1 MVIHG
6 VKSGVAK
13 ISRKV
18 NLQTVFVIPFVLQ
31 IVTAVG
37 LTGWLSFRNGQEA
50 VNEVATQL
58 RQELTARI
66 EQNLRTYIATPHQI
80 NQSNVNAIN
89 LGLLTVKN
97 LPPWQR
103 YLWRQVQLQKS
114 IGIVLIGNEQ
124 GELIGVQRRDNG
136 KLEIRV
142 AGESTNNDFYVYS
155 INNQGDRVQLL
166 SITENFDPRQR
177 PWYKA
182 AVAAGKPAWSE
193 IYTHFV
199 EETLQIG
206 AAQPIYDQNGN
217 LLGVVTSILRLSQVG
232 DFLGSLQI
240 GKTGQAFIMERSGL
254 LVATS
259 TTETPFRNHNRQLK
273 RFLGSDSRNSLTQ
286 ATAEYLTHYFGDLQ
300 QIQQTQQ
307 LEFQL
312 HGKRQ
317 FVQVLPLRDDYG
329 LDWLIVVVIPEADFM
344 EQIEANT
351 RSTILLCLGALVV
364 AIAAGILTAKW
375 VIQPILRLNRA
386 AKALTLG
393 QWDYQIEVE
402 RANELGELAH
412 SFTTMAQ
419 QLQTSFASLEAKN
432 QELQR
437 LDKIKDE
444 FLANTSHELRTPLNG
459 MIGIAESLIDGAAG
473 SLSELQQQ
481 NLAMIVSSGH
491 RLANLVNDI
500 LDFSKLRYQTLELQL
515 KPVSVRELVE
525 VVLTLSQTLIRGK
538 SLQLIN
544 AIPPD
549 LPAANADENRLQQI
563 LHNLIGNAIKFTD
576 KGVIEVSAKIV
587 TAAKPDEL
595 IEANSPKYPQQILAI
610 TISDTGIGIPETKRD
625 RIFDSFAQADGSTAR
640 EYGGTGLGL
649 TITKKLVEL
658 HGGSIWVES
667 QVGVGSQFHFT
678 LPLADKSPI
687 SINQRSTVSRR
698 INSETGEL
706 SVLPLPSDSA
716 SGGHSFTIATANK
729 PGTHP
734 FKILIVDDE
743 PVNLQVLVNHL
754 SLQNYAITQASNGIE
769 ALATIENG
777 FKPDLILLDVMMPR
791 MTGYEVCQ
799 KIRQQFPANELPV
812 VMLTAKNQVSDLV
825 IGLNVGANDYLTK
838 PISKHELLARI
849 KTHLQLSN
857 INIAYS
863 RFVPHEFLKLL
874 NKESIIEVQ
883 LGDQVQKDMSIL
895 FSDIRNFTTLS
906 ERMTPT
912 ENFQFIN
919 SYLSRMEPAIRENH
933 GFIDKYIGDGIMALF
948 NSGADDAVKAGIA
961 MLHRLIEYNQHRQG
975 CGYLPIKIGIGIN
988 TGSLMLGT
996 VGGPCRMDGT
1006 VISDTVN
1013 LASRLEGLTKE
1024 YGVSL
1029 LISHHTFSRL
1039 QHPTDYAIR
1048 RIDQVQVKGKSELVT
1063 VYEVFD
1069 ADLSEEKASKLATL
1083 QLFTEALFYYDQ
1095 QHFSD
1100 AVQLFQTVL
1109 QINPTDQV
1117 AQIYLERC
1125 LRKNSVEF

>member
-1 MVIHG
+1 M
-6 VKSGVAK
+6 
-13 ISRKV
+13 
-18 NLQTVFVIPFVLQ
+18 
-31 IVTAVG
+31 
-37 LTGWLSFRNGQEA
+37 
-50 VNEVATQL
+50 NEVATQL
-58 RQELTARI
+58 RQEITARI

-89 LGLLTVKN
+89 LDLLTLNN

-155 INNQGDRVQLL
+155 INNQGDRVTLL

-259 TTETPFRNHNRQLK
+259 TTETPFRNQNRQLK

-286 ATAEYLTHYFGDLQ
+286 ATAEYLTNHFGNLQ

-317 FVQVLPLRDDYG
+317 FLQVLPLRDDYG

-576 KGVIEVSAKIV
+576 KGVIEVSAKVV

-595 IEANSPKYPQQILAI
+595 TETNLQNLPQQILAI

-658 HGGSIWVES
+658 HGGTIWVES

-678 LPLADKSPI
+678 LPVAYKSPV
-687 SINQRSTVSRR
+687 SINKRSPINRR

-799 KIRQQFPANELPV
+799 KIRQQFPA
-812 VMLTAKNQVSDLV
+812 
-825 IGLNVGANDYLTK
+825 
-838 PISKHELLARI
+838 
-849 KTHLQLSN
+849 
-857 INIAYS
+857 
-863 RFVPHEFLKLL
+863 FF
-874 NKESIIEVQ
+874 
-883 LGDQVQKDMSIL
+883 
-895 FSDIRNFTTLS
+895 
-906 ERMTPT
+906 
-912 ENFQFIN
+912 
-919 SYLSRMEPAIRENH
+919 
-933 GFIDKYIGDGIMALF
+933 
-948 NSGADDAVKAGIA
+948 
-961 MLHRLIEYNQHRQG
+961 
-975 CGYLPIKIGIGIN
+975 
-988 TGSLMLGT
+988 
-996 VGGPCRMDGT
+996 
-1006 VISDTVN
+1006 
-1013 LASRLEGLTKE
+1013 
-1024 YGVSL
+1024 
-1029 LISHHTFSRL
+1029 
-1039 QHPTDYAIR
+1039 
-1048 RIDQVQVKGKSELVT
+1048 
-1063 VYEVFD
+1063 
-1069 ADLSEEKASKLATL
+1069 
-1083 QLFTEALFYYDQ
+1083 
-1095 QHFSD
+1095 
-1100 AVQLFQTVL
+1100 
-1109 QINPTDQV
+1109 
-1117 AQIYLERC
+1117 
-1125 LRKNSVEF
+1125 

>member
-1 MVIHG
+1 M
-6 VKSGVAK
+6 AK

-89 LGLLTVKN
+89 LGLLTVNN

-103 YLWRQVQLQKS
+103 YLWRQVQLEKS

-124 GELIGVQRRDNG
+124 GEIIGVQRRDNG

-232 DFLGSLQI
+232 DFLRSLHI

-259 TTETPFRNHNRQLK
+259 TTETPFRNQNRQLK

-286 ATAEYLTHYFGDLQ
+286 ATAEYLTNHFGDLQ

-312 HGKRQ
+312 DGKRQ
-317 FVQVLPLRDDYG
+317 FVQVLPLQDDYG

-375 VIQPILRLNRA
+375 VIQPIIRLNRA

-393 QWDYQIEVE
+393 QWNYQIEVE

-515 KPVSVRELVE
+515 KPVGVRELVE

-576 KGVIEVSAKIV
+576 KGVIEVSAKVV

-595 IEANSPKYPQQILAI
+595 IEAKSQKFPQQILAI
-610 TISDTGIGIPETKRD
+610 TVSDTGIGIPETKRD

-678 LPLADKSPI
+678 LPLADKSPV
-687 SINQRSTVSRR
+687 SINKRSPISRR

-716 SGGHSFTIATANK
+716 SGGHSFTLATANK

-883 LGDQVQKDMSIL
+883 LGDQVQKYMSIL

-919 SYLSRMEPAIRENH
+919 SYLSRMEPAIRENY

-961 MLHRLIEYNQHRQG
+961 MLHRLIEYNQHRQR

-1029 LISHHTFSRL
+1029 LISHHTFSQL
-1039 QHPTDYAIR
+1039 QHPADYAIR

-1095 QHFSD
+1095 HYFSD
-1100 AVQLFQTVL
+1100 AVQLFQAVL